1 MPRGLGEG
9 LPGVGSVHLVT
20 LTFPS
25 ANACAALE
33 MVQKQ
38 EDVPV
43 GLGAYLVLEYVPGSL
58 ALKEMAP
65 SLLNGSRV
73 TQLSFTDTP

>member
-1 MPRGLGEG
+1 
-9 LPGVGSVHLVT
+9 
-20 LTFPS
+20 
-25 ANACAALE
+25 